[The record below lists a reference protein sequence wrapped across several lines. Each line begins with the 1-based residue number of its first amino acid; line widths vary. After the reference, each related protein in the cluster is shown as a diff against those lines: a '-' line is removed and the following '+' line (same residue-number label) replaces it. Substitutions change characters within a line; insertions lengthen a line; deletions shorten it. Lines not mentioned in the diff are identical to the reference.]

1 MGGWLSAKN
10 LSISSSRD
18 SEKADHGLAPGT
30 FSAVFSYSGE
40 ASLPEQALSI
50 RSFLRYAGRP
60 RSFTVVS
67 DGSYT
72 SNSVK
77 LLEKIDPSVVV
88 HRAEG
93 YLPVGLPSKVD
104 HFVKT
109 YPLGRQLGL
118 IMSLPLDAESALY
131 VDSDVLFF
139 PGASHLAA
147 ALVTNGVP
155 ALYLPDCRED
165 SADFRL
171 FRDPIERR
179 NPVNT
184 GLLFLSRK
192 LDWSLAIQRYLEL
205 KDEPIFFTNQTMT
218 HLAMHANDARA
229 LDPRVF
235 VLQLDDQFVYFR
247 PLRGQGL
254 DPTTL
259 RQSRASQV
267 VEQYVALMSEEP
279 TSVALI
285 VRSGFSWWSI
295 CLGTVVWEPVEVL
308 MESADQWRALGHK
321 VSHFSLS
328 EAFPA
333 SRPSGVR
340 FALQQLLFAHKV
352 AAFVRTNKDSFD
364 VIDAAIGCVPY
375 SRQALGFRGIIF
387 ARSVGL
393 YLLYERFERVTIRRW
408 PRRSRG
414 TTAGR
419 LFYGFVHRNLMRA
432 CDSSVRT
439 ADVINVPNKSEA
451 SCLCESLDLKGR
463 IIVRNLTDSPIHT
476 GTCCHNRTDQ
486 RKSVLP
492 KDESVSLEC
501 GVREKGPMT
510 GRRSSG
516 LFAAQIPEVRFRFLG
531 TMTDATA
538 VRKDL
543 GSVSEENLEF
553 VSHFKQRICYHC

>member
-1 MGGWLSAKN
+1 MRLPNIGYHAARWEGGYRRKIYQSLLPAIVRKP
-10 LSISSSRD
+10 ITVSRRV
-18 SEKADHGLAPGT
+18 L
-30 FSAVFSYSGE
+30 FAVFSYSGE

-171 FRDPIERR
+171 SRDPIERR

-235 VLQLDDQFVYFR
+235 VLQLDDQFVYSDR
-247 PLRGQGL
+247 
-254 DPTTL
+254 
-259 RQSRASQV
+259 
-267 VEQYVALMSEEP
+267 Y
-279 TSVALI
+279 
-285 VRSGFSWWSI
+285 
-295 CLGTVVWEPVEVL
+295 
-308 MESADQWRALGHK
+308 ADQDLILRHYVNPVRHK
-321 VSHFSLS
+321 LWNSML
-328 EAFPA
+328 
-333 SRPSGVR
+333 R
-340 FALQQLLFAHKV
+340 
-352 AAFVRTNKDSFD
+352 
-364 VIDAAIGCVPY
+364 
-375 SRQALGFRGIIF
+375 
-387 ARSVGL
+387 
-393 YLLYERFERVTIRRW
+393 
-408 PRRSRG
+408 
-414 TTAGR
+414 
-419 LFYGFVHRNLMRA
+419 
-432 CDSSVRT
+432 
-439 ADVINVPNKSEA
+439 
-451 SCLCESLDLKGR
+451 
-463 IIVRNLTDSPIHT
+463 
-476 GTCCHNRTDQ
+476 
-486 RKSVLP
+486 
-492 KDESVSLEC
+492 
-501 GVREKGPMT
+501 
-510 GRRSSG
+510 
-516 LFAAQIPEVRFRFLG
+516 
-531 TMTDATA
+531 
-538 VRKDL
+538 
-543 GSVSEENLEF
+543 
-553 VSHFKQRICYHC
+553 